1 MPRLRN
7 SLVLP
12 VAFSFIL
19 TMATFAY
26 AVESTSA
33 SLSVTKARTAQ
44 QLLEE
49 RKAVLEEKKNQI
61 KDTAEQKK
69 AALEEKKNQI
79 KNLAEQ
85 KKASIEAKRGEIKD
99 KLAAVRDEKKKAL
112 IVRIGEKLANINKN
126 RTDHLL
132 KILTRLEE
140 IVKKI
145 ETRTAEV
152 KGKGIDTSVVDAAVA
167 TAKTSIANAQVAVT
181 AQAAKVYTITVNSET
196 TAKNEVGQFMK
207 GLEADLKTVRDL
219 VKAAQESVMRAAVA
233 LKGLRVPVTVTPK
246 VTTTIAPV
254 PTE

>member
-33 SLSVTKARTAQ
+33 SPSVTKARTAQ

-69 AALEEKKNQI
+69 ASVEG
-79 KNLAEQ
+79 
-85 KKASIEAKRGEIKD
+85 KRQEVKD
-99 KLAAVRDEKKKAL
+99 RLSAIRDEKKKAL

-126 RTDHLL
+126 RADHLL